1 MKSFSWISNVVEACW
16 ASRWTGGNTQ
26 TWQSGFAFLTLFN
39 SFFSLIHNVAV
50 ETSVLLNILLLL
62 CVLIHS
68 FSCFM
73 FRRFYWV
80 HNNEKN
86 WKNKRRENFS
96 MCGDWNDEPRL
107 ATPAPLIRDS
117 LARKK
122 IGFRS
127 LAAEKAEKKRT
138 PIHKAPISN
147 LGWKSI
153 EFLTNFASLSS
164 ARTAKDPSSG
174 GK

>member
-39 SFFSLIHNVAV
+39 NFFSLIHNVAV

-62 CVLIHS
+62 CVLFIRS
-68 FSCFM
+68 RVLCFGGFIEFTIM
-73 FRRFYWV
+73 K
-80 HNNEKN
+80 KN

-117 LARKK
+117 LAKK

-153 EFLTNFASLSS
+153 EFLTNFASLSF